1 MTLQVNNVTL
11 KIDEKT
17 LIDNLQF
24 EVNPGD
30 IITIMG
36 ASGCGKS
43 SILNFISGTLS
54 NTFQQSGHVILD
66 GKDVTNKPVYQRHIG
81 LQFQDHILFPHMTVG
96 ENLAFALPK
105 RYDNNERINKIETA
119 LIDSGMEGFANYNP
133 AALSG
138 GQKARISL
146 MRTLLS
152 EPAALLMD
160 EPFSKLDIALKK
172 NFRQFVFNQITTRN
186 IPAIM
191 VTHDQDDTPEGA
203 KLIYI

>member
-11 KIDEKT
+11 KIDETT

-54 NTFQQSGHVILD
+54 NTFQRSGHVILD
-66 GKDVTNKPVYQRHIG
+66 GTDVTNKPVYQRHIG

-96 ENLAFALPK
+96 ENLAFALSK

-119 LIDSGMEGFANYNP
+119 LIESGMEGFANYNP